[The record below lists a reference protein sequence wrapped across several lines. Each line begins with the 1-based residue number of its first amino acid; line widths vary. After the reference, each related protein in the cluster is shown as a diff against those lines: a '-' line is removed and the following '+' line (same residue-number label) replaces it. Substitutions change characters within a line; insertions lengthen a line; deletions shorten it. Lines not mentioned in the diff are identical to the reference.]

1 MSVRRQAFQRWLG
14 STDYIC
20 LPDTNINHKKRG
32 ESRKFSQKE
41 RYTKI

>member
-1 MSVRRQAFQRWLG
+1 MSAKREAFQRWLG

-20 LPDTNINHKKRG
+20 LPEDLINHKKRG
-32 ESRKFSQKE
+32 ERRKFSQKE